1 MEKTYR
7 EMTAVEEIKNLHLD
21 KTIEERII
29 DKIERMQNAFNN
41 EVTAWQKLTD
51 EQYELIKAY
60 RTVIK
65 DLVRNGVI

>member
-1 MEKTYR
+1 MLGVR
-7 EMTAVEEIKNLHLD
+7 EMTVVEEIKNLHLD
-21 KTIEERII
+21 KIIEERII

>member
-1 MEKTYR
+1 MLGDR
-7 EMTAVEEIKNLHLD
+7 EMTVVEEIKNLHLD
-21 KTIEERII
+21 KAIEERII

-60 RTVIK
+60 RAVIK
-65 DLVRNGVI
+65 DLTRNEVIR